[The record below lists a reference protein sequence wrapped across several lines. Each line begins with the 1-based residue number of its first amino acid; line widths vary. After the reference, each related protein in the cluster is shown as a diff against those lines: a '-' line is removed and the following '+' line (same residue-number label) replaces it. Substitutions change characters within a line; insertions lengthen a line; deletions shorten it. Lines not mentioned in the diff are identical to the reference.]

1 MMKFTILVRGTD
13 RLAAEVEDDSGT
25 LISSQTFLPEA
36 DADDWIIEQGQPQT
50 VQMLR
55 LAESGAYEP
64 VLDSRNHSAGS

>member
-36 DADDWIIEQGQPQT
+36 DADDWIIGRGRGIEYT
-50 VQMLR
+50 VVRVM
-55 LAESGAYEP
+55 GYMVGP
-64 VLDSRNHSAGS
+64 W